1 MAKKKKKTGKGK
13 TSKSAGKDV
22 FGDNKIKI
30 IIPII
35 IAVIV
40 IIAVVFIFL
49 LPDEDNGNGNGDGNL
64 DPVADF
70 TYSPTQIYTNQTVT
84 FDASASTDPDGDNL
98 TYTWDF
104 GDPYATTG
112 NPNTGEGE
120 QEVHTYTMPGEYNV
134 KLTVEDGNDGIDDIT
149 RNITVLGEETPTA
162 EITATKT
169 GPIYETNTNI
179 RWTITINSVEGED
192 EQLDF
197 DNIRFNIYNG
207 SSTDEIKLSGVVTIK
222 PANFGS
228 QNIDGIYFDDTD
240 GNSRLSFTD
249 IFSIAGDGGGTY
261 PVESGDHFQLM
272 YKPSYFE
279 EGVPMCDP
287 ALLQA

>member
-13 TSKSAGKDV
+13 TSKSAGKGV
-22 FGDNKIKI
+22 LGDNKIKI
-30 IIPII
+30 IIPIV

-40 IIAVVFIFL
+40 IIAVVFIFM
-49 LPDEDNGNGNGDGNL
+49 LPEGDNGNGNGDGNL

-112 NPNTGEGE
+112 NPNTGEGK

-134 KLTVEDGNDGIDDIT
+134 ELTVEDGNGGIDSIT
-149 RNITVLGEETPTA
+149 QNITVLGEETPTA

-169 GPIYETNTNI
+169 GPIFESNTNI

-207 SSTDEIKLSGVVTIK
+207 SSTDEIKLSGVVTINSASLVSFN
-222 PANFGS
+222 PE
-228 QNIDGIYFDDTD
+228 GIYFDDTD

-261 PVESGDHFQLM
+261 PVEAGDHFQLM